1 MTVSR
6 FPGRPQT
13 VLAPFIF
20 HAAWAGRRVH
30 PSMQFRKE
38 ETDKPEPAKIAAAE
52 GHEQEVCSP
61 VQDSNSGLLCFCWSS
76 LLSCKKS
83 RTQTLQS
90 GGSSSAAAGR
100 NAYLLHLQGSQ
111 SLPSIRPHVCMQ
123 RLCTHAFMH
132 ACCCTN
138 TRAVRKYETEFGT
151 SSGMSIPSEVWKVS
165 KKVMRWAL
173 FACFAC

>member
-76 LLSCKKS
+76 LLSCKRVEPKPFKVEAPAPQQRAETLTCSICRALS
-83 RTQTLQS
+83 RCL
-90 GGSSSAAAGR
+90 
-100 NAYLLHLQGSQ
+100 AYD
-111 SLPSIRPHVCMQ
+111 RM
-123 RLCTHAFMH
+123 
-132 ACCCTN
+132 
-138 TRAVRKYETEFGT
+138 
-151 SSGMSIPSEVWKVS
+151 
-165 KKVMRWAL
+165 
-173 FACFAC
+173 FACSVCARMHSCMLVVARIHEQYASMRLSLAHPVGCRFLLRSGRFRRR